1 MASDVLSFSLFL
13 DYLLAV
19 GSERVTVARSH
30 HRVPY
35 DAYGGFKQVL
45 TRFAAGEVGN
55 GALAAYVR
63 PNGKNPRL
71 PLAFATR
78 FAHMLGWLDAQR
90 LGTPEA
96 RAAAT
101 LPVPNG
107 ELAIGRGL
115 AVHVNPEIAVLL
127 KGVPHVLKLYLREAP
142 LTPARVRMT
151 AGILAGALDGVA
163 PKDAVFGVLD
173 LTTGK
178 MHVVR
183 DPRMLER
190 AAAVARADGLSYA
203 LLFRETAPRA
213 PLAA

>member
-1 MASDVLSFSLFL
+1 VASDVLSFSLFL

-35 DAYGGFKQVL
+35 DAYGGFKQGL
-45 TRFAAGEVGN
+45 ARLAAGEIGN
-55 GALAAYVR
+55 GAFMAYTR
-63 PNGKNPRL
+63 TTPQNPRR
-71 PLAFATR
+71 PMVFAAR
-78 FAHMLGWLDAQR
+78 LAHMLGWLDAHH

-101 LPVPNG
+101 LPVPSG

-115 AVHVNPEIAVLL
+115 TVHVNPEMAMLL
-127 KGVPHVLKLYLREAP
+127 GGVPHVLKLYLREAP
-142 LTPARVRMT
+142 LTQARVRMT
-151 AGILAGALDGVA
+151 AGVMAAALGGVA
-163 PKDAVFGVLD
+163 PSDAVFGVLD

-183 DPRMLER
+183 DPRMLGR

-213 PLAA
+213 SLAA